1 MPAIDESDLN
11 YIYFYVGK
19 QIKKYRKL
27 KGWSQSKL
35 ASECNFTNTF
45 ISNLENS
52 TFQTISLNSLYLIAK
67 TLEVPVKALFD
78 GLEESKNGAVNNE

>member
-1 MPAIDESDLN
+1 MPIIDKNDSN

-35 ASECNFTNTF
+35 ASECNFTDTF
-45 ISNLENS
+45 ISNLENNA
-52 TFQTISLNSLYLIAK
+52 FKTISLNSLYHIAK
-67 TLEVPVKALFD
+67 VLGVPTKMLLD
-78 GLEESKNGAVNNE
+78 GLEEDVKK

>member
-1 MPAIDESDLN
+1 MPIIDKTDCN

-45 ISNLENS
+45 ISNLENNA
-52 TFQTISLNSLYLIAK
+52 FQTISLNSLYHIAQV
-67 TLEVPVKALFD
+67 LEVPIMMLFD
-78 GLEESKNGAVNNE
+78 GLEADVEKNEV